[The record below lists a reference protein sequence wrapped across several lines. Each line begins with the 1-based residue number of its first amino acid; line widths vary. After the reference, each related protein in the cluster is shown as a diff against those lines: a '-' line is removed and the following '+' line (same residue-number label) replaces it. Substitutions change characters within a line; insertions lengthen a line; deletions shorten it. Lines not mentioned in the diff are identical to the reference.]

1 MIKRILILILV
12 FCSFAADAQ
21 IKTRR
26 NYDYIGHEVNS
37 AGLRV
42 VGLKSEER
50 SDGKYYY
57 TEDHWTSEPVL
68 YGCIDSNGNEVITI
82 QYKTIVLGKDID
94 YIYAIRPEFGW
105 KNTDGTSGSWVQTE
119 WLFTAD
125 GKHSIGNALGES
137 RAACAYT
144 KLYPNSLIFKRFKC
158 SISQIHNK
166 KYGII
171 NVDDSKTISPIYDE
185 LFWINYDK
193 GYLAANL
200 GGYWGIIDYLGREI
214 VAHQWS
220 DLKKLDN
227 TFCAGKL
234 NDLWGIFDNDG
245 NEIVPFQF
253 NEIKACKDNIAI
265 VVSNDEY
272 GAYDLINR
280 KQIIPFGLYYSILDF
295 NGKTFWGRFFQSNA
309 YVMQLYSIDGT
320 VLNDLSNISN
330 KYRNKKRYSEISVES
345 RDGVK
350 EISIYDEKNDDE
362 RWIHY
367 YYDDLGRE
375 YTDFKLAKAAN
386 DSIRKSDIIMIE
398 SNVLASINWHSGT
411 EPVQDKVYN
420 LVVSAQSRSDIQEVY
435 LVVNG
440 TTHKDLGIIKMSDHD
455 LTIKKEIAL
464 IEGANSIKVCVRNA
478 AGTTQ
483 EERTILYR
491 PQSDDRLVSIEWL
504 AFDPSNEKN
513 ERLMKLGIKSK
524 SKIEDVTITIN
535 GSQARGVKTVASD
548 QYDMVIEHP
557 ITLVEGTNRIVVSV
571 RNSEGIVTKER
582 SEYYSD
588 ITPTP
593 VFHDKRIALIIGNSD
608 YSKPEMKLKNPINDA
623 RDIAEKLEK
632 LGFHVILKLD
642 ATLSEMNAALADFEL
657 QAVEYDMALFYFA
670 GHGIQSKGENFL
682 LPTNIDYLTEGNL
695 STFCLPASQVMNQME
710 ATNCKL
716 NIAVFD
722 ACRNDPLSRQWRRG
736 SGLRGL
742 SMMDSP
748 DGTIIAFSTAPGH
761 TASDGTDRNS
771 PYTEAFL
778 EALDHPGLS
787 IRDFFPTVGEL
798 VKKKTNKMQT
808 PWMSTCFTGD
818 FYFNPK

>member
-1 MIKRILILILV
+1 MVKNFLILLLV
-12 FCSFAADAQ
+12 FCTFMADAQ

-26 NYDYIGHEVNS
+26 NYDFIGHEVNS

-94 YIYAIRPEFGW
+94 YIYAIKPQYRW
-105 KNTDGTSGSWVQTE
+105 KSSDGKRSGGGRQTE

-125 GKHSIGNALGES
+125 GEHSIGNVLGES
-137 RAACAYT
+137 RATCVYT
-144 KLYPNSLIFKRFKC
+144 KIYPDPQIFKRFKC
-158 SISQIHNK
+158 SIAQIYND
-166 KYGII
+166 KYGIANI
-171 NVDDSKTISPIYDE
+171 DDSRTISPIYDN

-214 VAHQWS
+214 VAHQWTTF
-220 DLKKLDN
+220 KKLDHN
-227 TFCAGKL
+227 FWAVEL
-234 NDLWGIFDNDG
+234 NDLWGIIDNDG

-253 NEIKACKDNIAI
+253 NEIKTCKDNIAI
-265 VVSNDEY
+265 VVSNDQY
-272 GAYDLINR
+272 GAFDLINR

-309 YVMQLYSIDGT
+309 YVMQLCSIDGT
-320 VLNDLSNISN
+320 VLNDLSSIFK
-330 KYRNKKRYSEISVES
+330 KYKNKKRYSEINVES
-345 RDGVK
+345 RDDVK
-350 EISIYDEKNDDE
+350 EVSIYDEKNEDE
-362 RWIHY
+362 PWIHY
-367 YYDDLGRE
+367 YFDDNGQV
-375 YTDFKLAKAAN
+375 YNDFDLAKAAN
-386 DSIRKSDIIMIE
+386 DAIRKAE
-398 SNVLASINWHSGT
+398 KEYHETNELASLMWLSST
-411 EPVQDKVYN
+411 ESVQDKTFN
-420 LVVSAQSRSDIQEVY
+420 LFVRAQSNSEIQDVY
-435 LVVNG
+435 LIVNG
-440 TTHKDLGIIKMSDHD
+440 TAFKDLGINKLSEHEM
-455 LTIKKEIAL
+455 TISKEISL
-464 IEGANSIKVCVRNA
+464 NEGSNTIQVCVRNA
-478 AGTTQ
+478 AGTTK
-483 EERTILYR
+483 EEKTIVYR
-491 PQSDDRLVSIEWL
+491 PQGDGLPSIEWI
-504 AFDPSNEKN
+504 AFDPTSNNK
-513 ERLMKLGIKSK
+513 ERLLKFGIKSK
-524 SKIEDVTITIN
+524 SKIEDVTVTVN
-535 GSQARGVKTVASD
+535 GSQVRGIKTVDSD
-548 QYDMVIEHP
+548 KYDMVIEHP
-557 ITLVEGTNRIVVSV
+557 VNLMEGTNLITVSV
-571 RNSEGIVTKER
+571 RNREGIVTKER

-593 VFHDKRIALIIGNSD
+593 VFNDKRIALVIGNSD
-608 YSKPEMKLKNPINDA
+608 YSKPEMKLKNPKNDA
-623 RDIAEKLEK
+623 QDIAKKLEK

-642 ATLSEMNAALADFEL
+642 ATLSEMNAALAEFEQ

-716 NIAVFD
+716 KIAVFD